1 MIKLIF
7 GSLGFIL
14 AIGVFVFL
22 SDFFENRYD
31 DARSGSIK
39 ESLYK
44 SASIVSMIMTGIT
57 GASAVI
63 FIAVTI
69 VKMNA

>member
-7 GSLGFIL
+7 GLFGFIL

-31 DARSGSIK
+31 DAESGSIK
-39 ESLYK
+39 ESLYR